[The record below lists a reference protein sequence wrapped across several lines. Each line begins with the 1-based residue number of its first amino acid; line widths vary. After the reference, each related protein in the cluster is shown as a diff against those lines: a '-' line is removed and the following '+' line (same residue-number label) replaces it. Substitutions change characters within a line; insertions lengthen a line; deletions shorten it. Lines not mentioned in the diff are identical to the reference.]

1 MLTQEELLKWLKL
14 GGITLGIILFCS
26 VLAVAVFAERA
37 LAHRAFL
44 KHLRKLSLDLRGI
57 LVGPKASL
65 EAAKRK
71 IADSASPAVGRIFMV
86 GVDAQIAGADL
97 QKVNSMVDR
106 ERQRAGMGLKRWM
119 WILGT
124 IGSTSPFIGLF
135 GTVLGILRAMRE
147 IGGEDKSVVAEGIS
161 EALVTT
167 AVGIA
172 IALEAVVLY
181 NWLQNRMQGVMLE
194 LRLSIEE
201 FLEDLR
207 GVRETAAPSATHER
221 SEPKES
227 KESKRAK
234 RDEKR
239 DDKKDDKADE

>member
-1 MLTQEELLKWLKL
+1 MLTQEELFKWLKL

-26 VLAVAVFAERA
+26 ILAVAVFVERLFA
-37 LAHRAFL
+37 QRSFRKSL
-44 KHLRKLSLDLRGI
+44 LRISGDLRGI

-65 EAAKRK
+65 DAAKRA
-71 IADSASPAVGRIFMV
+71 ITSAGSNAASRIFLV

-97 QKVNSMVDR
+97 QKVNAMIDR
-106 ERQRAGMGLKRWM
+106 ERQRAGLQLRRWM

-147 IGGEDKSVVAEGIS
+147 IGGEDKSIVAEGIS

-172 IALEAVVLY
+172 IALEAVVLF
-181 NWLQNRMQGVMLE
+181 NWLQNRLQTLMLE
-194 LRLSIEE
+194 MRLAIEE
-201 FLEDLR
+201 FAEDLR
-207 GVRETAAPSATHER
+207 GVRAVAASEASEPKDK
-221 SEPKES
+221 EPKES
-227 KESKRAK
+227 KDVKKS
-234 RDEKR
+234 
-239 DDKKDDKADE
+239 KKDE